1 MSFLQNDPASCG
13 VNNAVNKL
21 NNRVNGNNSVNQ
33 QLQYRNNQASGLQE
47 ARNQFNRLNR
57 VDRKVQE
64 EFHSFQN
71 EISWQERPLDSFRF
85 KASDSS
91 IQPAQLGGSH
101 QQDQRQQWV
110 TDFQKLSIQDSRR
123 TKENIGLSLQHGVQP
138 KTGMMMSGQN
148 AHAWSAEFSG
158 ITRRQEEIEGREDYI
173 ARKKI
178 VGPISSFNQ
187 TYGVGQNINNGDW
200 RYQKQSNL
208 EESKERTDAAFE
220 SAFNEIEKHINTN
233 DETKR
238 DWMEDDAQEE
248 ANIQGKTENIESKNR
263 TDESE
268 KEKFADIAKSVF
280 DAMEKG
286 SSHASAKTNDK
297 FKNSK
302 FLHLMD
308 QISKREVEI
317 NKTNDK
323 FIDARGHDI
332 RDDLPDPLRDL
343 RDRNLYE
350 GGPFEA
356 AREISAN
363 QGQQISPGDWETDI

>member
-47 ARNQFNRLNR
+47 ARKQFNRHNR

-64 EFHSFQN
+64 EFHSFKN

-101 QQDQRQQWV
+101 QQNQRQQWV

-123 TKENIGLSLQHGVQP
+123 TNENIGLILQHGVQP
-138 KTGMMMSGQN
+138 KTGVMMSGQN
-148 AHAWSAEFSG
+148 AHAWSAEFNG
-158 ITRRQEEIEGREDYI
+158 IARRQEEIEGREDYI
-173 ARKKI
+173 ARQKI

-187 TYGVGQNINNGDW
+187 TYGVGQNINNADW
-200 RYQKQSNL
+200 TYQKQSNL

-233 DETKR
+233 NETT
-238 DWMEDDAQEE
+238 
-248 ANIQGKTENIESKNR
+248 I
-263 TDESE
+263 
-268 KEKFADIAKSVF
+268 
-280 DAMEKG
+280 
-286 SSHASAKTNDK
+286 
-297 FKNSK
+297 
-302 FLHLMD
+302 
-308 QISKREVEI
+308 
-317 NKTNDK
+317 
-323 FIDARGHDI
+323 
-332 RDDLPDPLRDL
+332 
-343 RDRNLYE
+343 
-350 GGPFEA
+350 
-356 AREISAN
+356 
-363 QGQQISPGDWETDI
+363 

>member
-1 MSFLQNDPASCG
+1 M
-13 VNNAVNKL
+13 KL
-21 NNRVNGNNSVNQ
+21 AG
-33 QLQYRNNQASGLQE
+33 
-47 ARNQFNRLNR
+47 
-57 VDRKVQE
+57 KK
-64 EFHSFQN
+64 
-71 EISWQERPLDSFRF
+71 RPLDSFRF